1 MEDLPNALMFEVV
14 AGEKSILGG
23 GNSICKCPEGRGHI
37 IWRNRN
43 IPRLAEDYKEKVQWH

>member
-43 IPRLAEDYKEKVQWH
+43 IPRLAEEYKEKVQWH